1 MTIMGRS
8 MERKSGHR
16 KRRCFLLCTA
26 LTLAPAPLMAEPWVK
41 SFVVDKYEPAFY
53 YGGRPGVE
61 KAGVIEPGV
70 DCPGGTLPM
79 MDFAKV
85 VKTPWRSDEEVASW
99 VKPAQVA
106 DLQTVHY
113 MQERILT
120 YRSFRR
126 DIVSYLNPFTVPD
139 PGMPSV
145 VGKIAEGLQS
155 RRKCENRRLC
165 KYQGREGYRQ
175 RLLPRAGLYRFVPG
189 RALHRRHERAQH
201 RQDAGRHVHHGHSPV
216 RQQRPEE

>member
-1 MTIMGRS
+1 MTITGRI
-8 MERKSGHR
+8 MEAKSGRRKHR
-16 KRRCFLLCTA
+16 CLLLCTA

-79 MDFAKV
+79 LDFAKV

-99 VKPAQVA
+99 VKPAQVT

-126 DIVSYLNPFTVPD
+126 DIVSYINPFTVPD

-145 VGKIAEGLQS
+145 VGKIAEGFNLDGNVKTGGFVNS
-155 RRKCENRRLC
+155 RGEKGIDNA
-165 KYQGREGYRQ
+165 YY
-175 RLLPRAGLYRFVPG
+175 
-189 RALHRRHERAQH
+189 RALGCIGSFRGA
-201 RQDAGRHVHHGHSPV
+201 P
-216 RQQRPEE
+216 P